1 VPSFDALGYNY
12 RMSDVQAGIM
22 LAQIDRL
29 PTLVERRRAVA
40 VRYGELMGDLE
51 QIELPVEAPDR
62 VHPYQSYVIATHADL
77 DRGAVALELRARGIG
92 CNFGTYASHLQ
103 PLYGEQPSLPVSAD
117 LFARHIAIPMHA
129 NLTDDEVERV
139 AAVVR
144 DVVNLPTVRA

>member
-1 VPSFDALGYNY
+1 
-12 RMSDVQAGIM
+12 
-22 LAQIDRL
+22 
-29 PTLVERRRAVA
+29 
-40 VRYGELMGDLE
+40 MGDLE